1 MPVFPDRAL
10 SELVERAMARL
21 RSAGSG
27 ATHDTAD
34 PDAVRR
40 LVLASDFAVDTLC
53 RQPGLFSRLDAPAE
67 PPPRLE
73 PANEADWP
81 ALLRRWRAAES
92 TRLVLRDVTCSDSVE
107 QTLAGSSRI
116 AEQALQA
123 GLDALSAQFAA
134 RHGVVRDEHGNPQS
148 LVVFGLGKLG
158 GGELNFSSDI
168 DLIYAFAEHGDS
180 DGARPLDAETYFTRI
195 GQRLAQLL
203 GEVTADGFS
212 HRVDLRLR
220 PFGASGRIALSF
232 SAMEQ
237 YYQREGRDW
246 ERYAWIKARP
256 VAGDIAAGEKLLE
269 TLRPFVYR
277 RYLDYSALDG
287 LREMKALIDAEVS
300 RRELADH
307 LKLGPGGIREVEFL
321 AQALQLIRGGREA
334 KLRQKSLLAALSEL
348 ADAGHLDRDS
358 ASALADAYR
367 TLRRLENRVQML
379 ADQQVHSLP
388 DDALIRERIAR
399 GLGLADASVML
410 AELDRHRAVVSAAFD
425 GLLQSRRAEPEVNA
439 LTRYWRALPDGG
451 SASALA
457 DAGFGGAEALHARLR
472 DFALSPAVRGL
483 SERARLRLDRVLP
496 ALLEAS
502 ARSSAPDAA
511 LPRGLSLLQAIAKRT
526 SYLALLDEQP
536 VALARLVDVTSRS
549 ALIAERLA
557 EHPLLLDELLDARL
571 ASAAATADELDA
583 RIAHDLQAVA
593 PGDTEAALTV
603 LNEVR
608 QSASFRIALVALAQR
623 QPARDSARQLAIVAQ
638 AIVRAA
644 CSLAEAEIQGAHG
657 DLPGAGF
664 AVIAYGSVGGEELGF
679 GSDLDLVFLHDADGS
694 AVSDGARPLEAS
706 RYFARLAQKLV
717 SLLGTLTAAG
727 RLYDADVRLRPDGAK
742 GLLVS
747 SLASFSEYQR
757 ERAWTWEQQALVRA
771 RAVACN
777 SRVMRG
783 FEAIRRAVLATPR
796 DADKLRADVIAMRA
810 RMRGELDRSDA
821 GRVDLKQG
829 AGGLV
834 DLEFLL
840 QERVLALAPA
850 QPHLTE
856 PRDTPT
862 LLSALADAGDIAPDE
877 AARLHAAHE
886 ILLLRSLDCTL
897 DLRPRLCPHDVVL
910 DAARA
915 DVSAACNAHG
925 LTFSAG

>member
-1 MPVFPDRAL
+1 MPSAHDAAFTA
-10 SELVERAMARL
+10 LVERAFARL
-21 RSAGSG
+21 RQVRP
-27 ATHDTAD
+27 DLLDD
-34 PDAVRR
+34 PARQSSFR
-40 LVLASDFAVDTLC
+40 QLILASDFAIDTLC
-53 RQPGLFSRLDAPAE
+53 RQPFLIDELDDPPR
-67 PPPRLE
+67 PPPPLLPE
-73 PANEADWP
+73 HEADWP
-81 ALLRRWRAAES
+81 ASLRRWRAAES
-92 TRLVLRDVTCSDSVE
+92 TRLVWRDVTGVDSVE
-107 QTLAGSSRI
+107 DTLAGSSRI

-123 GLDALSAQFAA
+123 GLDALAAQFAA
-134 RHGVVRDEHGNPQS
+134 RHGIVRDEHGNTQS

-232 SAMEQ
+232 AAMEQ

-256 VAGDIAAGEKLLE
+256 VAGDLAAGDRLLE

-321 AQALQLIRGGREA
+321 AQALQLIRGGRDTR
-334 KLRQKSLLAALSEL
+334 LRQKSLLAALAEL
-348 ADAGHLDRDS
+348 ADAGHLDGENARQ
-358 ASALADAYR
+358 LADAYR
-367 TLRRLENRVQML
+367 YLRRIENRVQML

-388 DDALIRERIAR
+388 EDALVRERIAR
-399 GLGLADASVML
+399 GLGLADTSVL
-410 AELDRHRAVVSAAFD
+410 LSELDHHRAVVSAAFD

-439 LTRYWRALPDGG
+439 LARYWRALPDGG
-451 SASALA
+451 AASALTE
-457 DAGFGGAEALHARLR
+457 AGFGGAEAMHVRLR

-483 SERARLRLDRVLP
+483 SERARQRLDRVLP

-511 LPRGLSLLQAIAKRT
+511 LSRGLALLQAIARRT

-571 ASAAATADELDA
+571 ASVAPTAADLDA

-608 QSASFRIALVALAQR
+608 QSASFRIALSRFRSGSRRATAPASWRSSRRRSCARCVRWPRRNCAPCMATFRAQVSR
-623 QPARDSARQLAIVAQ
+623 SSRTAASAVRSSVSVRTSTSSSCTMRPAMKSPMVRGRSKPRAISPGSRKSWSACSARRPRPAGCTTPTCGCVPTARKDCWCRRWRVFPNTS
-638 AIVRAA
+638 ANARGPGSNRRW
-644 CSLAEAEIQGAHG
+644 CAH
-657 DLPGAGF
+657 
-664 AVIAYGSVGGEELGF
+664 
-679 GSDLDLVFLHDADGS
+679 
-694 AVSDGARPLEAS
+694 ARW
-706 RYFARLAQKLV
+706 R
-717 SLLGTLTAAG
+717 
-727 RLYDADVRLRPDGAK
+727 
-742 GLLVS
+742 
-747 SLASFSEYQR
+747 
-757 ERAWTWEQQALVRA
+757 
-771 RAVACN
+771 
-777 SRVMRG
+777 
-783 FEAIRRAVLATPR
+783 
-796 DADKLRADVIAMRA
+796 AMRA
-810 RMRGELDRSDA
+810 CWPVSSASATRCWSRRA
-821 GRVDLKQG
+821 TVKNC
-829 AGGLV
+829 
-834 DLEFLL
+834 
-840 QERVLALAPA
+840 AP
-850 QPHLTE
+850 T
-856 PRDTPT
+856 
-862 LLSALADAGDIAPDE
+862 
-877 AARLHAAHE
+877 
-886 ILLLRSLDCTL
+886 
-897 DLRPRLCPHDVVL
+897 
-910 DAARA
+910 
-915 DVSAACNAHG
+915 
-925 LTFSAG
+925 

>member
-1 MPVFPDRAL
+1 MPAAHDAAL
-10 SELVERAMARL
+10 TALVERAFARL
-21 RSAGSG
+21 RQVR
-27 ATHDTAD
+27 
-34 PDAVRR
+34 PDAFDDPAKQAR
-40 LVLASDFAVDTLC
+40 LRQLALASDFAFDALC
-53 RQPGLFSRLDAPAE
+53 RQPSLIDHLDDPAQ
-67 PPPRLE
+67 PPPPLLPE
-73 PANEADWP
+73 NEADWP

-92 TRLVLRDVTCSDSVE
+92 TRLVWRDVTGVDSVE
-107 QTLAGSSRI
+107 DTLAGSSRI

-123 GLDALSAQFAA
+123 GLDALSTQFAT
-134 RHGVVRDEHGNPQS
+134 RHGVVRDEHGIAQS

-256 VAGDIAAGEKLLE
+256 VAGDIAAGERLRE

-300 RRELADH
+300 RREMADH

-321 AQALQLIRGGREA
+321 AQALQLIRGGREPS
-334 KLRQKSLLAALSEL
+334 LRQTSLLAALRSL
-348 ADAGHLDRDS
+348 AEHGHIEQALAID
-358 ASALADAYR
+358 LADAYR
-367 TLRRLENRVQML
+367 YLRRLENRVQML

-388 DDALIRERIAR
+388 DDAFARERIAR
-399 GLGLADASVML
+399 GLGLAGASVML

-451 SASALA
+451 SAAALV

-511 LPRGLSLLQAIAKRT
+511 LPRGLALLQAIAKRT

-557 EHPLLLDELLDARL
+557 DHPLLLDELLDARL
-571 ASAAATADELDA
+571 ASVATTAADLDA

-593 PGDTEAALTV
+593 VGDTEAALTV

-638 AIVRAA
+638 AILRAA
-644 CSLAEAEIQGAHG
+644 CALAEAEIRAAHG
-657 DLPGAGF
+657 VVPDAGF
-664 AVIAYGSVGGEELGF
+664 AVVAYGSVGGEELGF

-727 RLYDADVRLRPDGAK
+727 RLYDVNVRLRPDGAK

-771 RAVACN
+771 RAVAGDA
-777 SRVMRG
+777 RVLAG
-783 FEAIRRAVLATPR
+783 FERIRHEVLVAPR
-796 DADKLRADVIAMRA
+796 DPVKLRADVLAMRA
-810 RMRGELDRSDA
+810 RMRGELDRSEA

-834 DLEFLL
+834 DLEVLL
-840 QERVLALAPA
+840 QERVLALAPTQA
-850 QPHLTE
+850 GLTE

-862 LLSALADAGDIAPDE
+862 LLSALADAGDIPADE
-877 AARLHAAHE
+877 AMRLHAAHE
-886 ILLLRSLDCTL
+886 VLLLRSLDCTL
-897 DLRPRLCPHDVVL
+897 DLRPRLCPPDDVL

-915 DVSAACNAHG
+915 DVSAACDTHG
-925 LTFSAG
+925 LSFSGA